1 MGIPVGINGFG
12 RIGRIALRIMLERG
26 EKFELRGINL
36 RKADLDY
43 MEYMVKYDSV
53 FRTFHGTVEHD
64 GENLIVNGHKICVF
78 SQCDAG
84 EIPWSDCG
92 AEYII
97 ESTGAF
103 NTQELGSLHLKG
115 GAKKVVITAP
125 AKDDVTPTFVMG
137 VNHETYT
144 PDMNV
149 VSNAS
154 CTTNCLAPLTK
165 VIQDNFGIEEAL
177 MSTIHASTAKQ
188 KAVDARAGRDWRT
201 GRSVIGN
208 IIPSSTGAAKAVGL
222 VMPELKGKMT
232 GMSFRIP
239 TNDVS
244 VVDLTARLCTS
255 TTYEEICE
263 AVHRAAAGPMKGI
276 LSYTQDQ
283 IVSSDI
289 IGNPHTSILDET
301 AGIMLNDRFVKLI
314 AWYDNEWGYSNKV
327 LDLIDYMYA
336 VDHR

>member
-78 SQCDAG
+78 SQSDAG

-103 NTQELGSLHLKG
+103 NTQELGSLHFKG

-125 AKDDVTPTFVMG
+125 AKDNVTPTFVMG
-137 VNHETYT
+137 VN
-144 PDMNV
+144 
-149 VSNAS
+149 
-154 CTTNCLAPLTK
+154 
-165 VIQDNFGIEEAL
+165 
-177 MSTIHASTAKQ
+177 
-188 KAVDARAGRDWRT
+188 DARRKQPYFSLNHGSISLPDEDAAERRWIEMDIDYPEHIVERVNAALAEHGERDGVSYVVDVAGH
-201 GRSVIGN
+201 
-208 IIPSSTGAAKAVGL
+208 GAAKYASVWQGL
-222 VMPELKGKMT
+222 RALG
-232 GMSFRIP
+232 
-239 TNDVS
+239 S
-244 VVDLTARLCTS
+244 VVDGS
-255 TTYEEICE
+255 
-263 AVHRAAAGPMKGI
+263 
-276 LSYTQDQ
+276 
-283 IVSSDI
+283 
-289 IGNPHTSILDET
+289 
-301 AGIMLNDRFVKLI
+301 
-314 AWYDNEWGYSNKV
+314 V
-327 LDLIDYMYA
+327 LDAGKAGLA
-336 VDHR
+336 VFATTALSCELRGDQVVPIEPLYLRRPDAEVPNPLKHVLGHAGADKA